1 MNILECVF
9 WISLLTFLDLHW
21 FGRFNSAK
29 AQYESDEISIP
40 KESIVESLDV
50 MIKVLVTFLT
60 EAEVI
65 CTVNLSF
72 SRFTSKEYNFL
83 CDVERSACYVQLCL
97 KIFLCRFLYVH
108 VSLYFSLWCHVN
120 RFLKTWGLLRC
131 CGLPFDVSTEI
142 LQ

>member
-65 CTVNLSF
+65 CTINVAF
-72 SRFTSKEYNFL
+72 SRSTSKEYNFL

-97 KIFLCRFLYVH
+97 KIFLVDF
-108 VSLYFSLWCHVN
+108 SMSMSASTFPFSLWCHVN
-120 RFLKTWGLLRC
+120 RFLNHE
-131 CGLPFDVSTEI
+131 VY
-142 LQ
+142 

>member
-1 MNILECVF
+1 MCI
-9 WISLLTFLDLHW
+9 LDLSTHIFRLALVW
-21 FGRFNSAK
+21 SFQQCKSS
-29 AQYESDEISIP
+29 YESNEIYIP

-97 KIFLCRFLYVH
+97 KIFLVDF
-108 VSLYFSLWCHVN
+108 SMSMSASTFPFSLWCHVN
-120 RFLKTWGLLRC
+120 RFLNHE
-131 CGLPFDVSTEI
+131 VY
-142 LQ
+142 